1 MSTPIPNRAERTAAR
16 RQVVRRRLRMAA
28 AETLVAAAVVAVI
41 WAGRP
46 PSSPRRALLVVDPP
60 TPATD
65 SARISGGIGPAHWVD
80 GIPAGWAPTRQGA
93 IAAAAAYGKVL
104 SAKWFLSDSARRDR
118 ALTAMAAPGSLAE
131 LETTQQGLAAA
142 VGAGPF
148 GVGLGQKDVA
158 SVLTIAYLGYRLDS
172 YREPDWARVRLWA
185 VVVAGN
191 DASLPP
197 QALWATS
204 TLTLRRAYDDWKL
217 ERAETTPGPVPVV
230 GQVEP
235 SSPAELVA
243 AANGFEAFTD
253 VPVG

>member
-28 AETLVAAAVVAVI
+28 AATLVAAAVVAVI

-80 GIPAGWAPTRQGA
+80 GVPAGWAPTHQGA

-104 SAKWFLSDSARRDR
+104 SSKWFLSDAGRRDR
-118 ALTAMAAPGSLAE
+118 ALAAMAAPGSLAE

-142 VGAGPF
+142 VATGPF

-158 SVLTIAYLGYRLDS
+158 SVLTIAYLGYRLDG

-191 DASLPP
+191 AANLPP

-204 TLTLRRAYDDWKL
+204 TLTLRRTDGDWKL

-230 GQVEP
+230 GQAEP

-243 AANGFEAFTD
+243 AANGFGVFTD

>member
-1 MSTPIPNRAERTAAR
+1 M
-16 RQVVRRRLRMAA
+16 
-28 AETLVAAAVVAVI
+28 
-41 WAGRP
+41 
-46 PSSPRRALLVVDPP
+46 
-60 TPATD
+60 
-65 SARISGGIGPAHWVD
+65 GGVPV
-80 GIPAGWAPTRQGA
+80 GWAPTRQGA

-118 ALTAMAAPGSLAE
+118 ALAAMAAPGSLAE

-148 GVGLGQKDVA
+148 GIGLGQKNVS
-158 SVLTIAYLGYRLDS
+158 SVLSVAYLGYRLDS
-172 YREPDWARVRLWA
+172 YRGPDSARVRLWA

-191 DASLPP
+191 DANLPP

-204 TLTLRRAYDDWKL
+204 MLTLRRAYDDWKL